1 MKRLLPLWLGLS
13 LGWSALADPYQPKV
27 QHSDT
32 PKPVVLPTVPPPV
45 EITTPSLGLEEVL
58 KLAFQYQ
65 TSLKVAEAQVRGAQG
80 RTEQVASAL
89 NPRFTLSSTYN
100 DPLLVNSSLGG
111 SFGNFLVPQGFTH
124 SASLQQLLFDFGHSR
139 DLTRSQE
146 SLKESAEAAYQQL
159 QVDLVLQIKQAYY
172 SVLQARELV
181 RVQEESLVSRRTH
194 VEQARAR
201 FEAGLGLPSDVTRA
215 ETALSANLYQLS
227 TAQTNFS
234 TRRLELN
241 QLMGLDPRV
250 AFELRDESEVP
261 LAFQTSEE
269 LFERALQSRP
279 ELAQYRANLDSAQAA
294 LDAAHTQSAPVLGSS
309 LQYQNRQQ
317 PSVESI
323 SLNLTLSFN
332 AWDGGMQ
339 NGKIKEAEAG
349 VDRARAELEAARQ
362 RVLGQV
368 GQAYLQLKNAEQ
380 QVLSAQAE
388 EANARET
395 QRLAE
400 GRYKVGLGILLDVL
414 DAQAALLLAQAN
426 RVNAQTQLQIS
437 RAALVRALGETSLS
451 KAGPS

>member
-1 MKRLLPLWLGLS
+1 
-13 LGWSALADPYQPKV
+13 
-27 QHSDT
+27 
-32 PKPVVLPTVPPPV
+32 
-45 EITTPSLGLEEVL
+45 
-58 KLAFQYQ
+58 
-65 TSLKVAEAQVRGAQG
+65 
-80 RTEQVASAL
+80 
-89 NPRFTLSSTYN
+89 
-100 DPLLVNSSLGG
+100 
-111 SFGNFLVPQGFTH
+111 
-124 SASLQQLLFDFGHSR
+124 
-139 DLTRSQE
+139 LTRSQE

-159 QVDLVLQIKQAYY
+159 RVDLVLQIKQAYY

-181 RVQEESLVSRRTH
+181 RVQEESLVSRRAN

-201 FEAGLGLPSDVTRA
+201 FQAGLGLPSDVTRA
-215 ETALSANLYQLS
+215 ETALSATLFQLS

-241 QLMGLDPRV
+241 QFMGLDPRV
-250 AFELRDESEVP
+250 TFELRDASEVP
-261 LAFQTSEE
+261 LDFQTSEE
-269 LFERALQSRP
+269 LFDRALQARP
-279 ELAQYRANLDSAQAA
+279 ELVQYRANLESAQAA

-332 AWDGGMQ
+332 AWDGGLQ

-414 DAQAALLLAQAN
+414 DAQAALLVAQAN

-437 RAALVRALGETSLS
+437 RAALARALGESSLS
-451 KAGPS
+451 KAGPP